1 VIMRWLRRIVGILL
15 AGLLLLAIG
24 YGFVPRPPLVA
35 VSAIERGPLQVTV
48 REEGRTRVKD
58 RYVISAPV
66 PGFGQRVELEV
77 GDTLTAGQRLL
88 ELEPLRSSLLDPRT
102 RAEAEA
108 RVSVAEANLKA
119 TEERALAT
127 ASEAKL
133 AESELSR
140 LQSLYADGTA
150 TRQNVER
157 AEADARSKLALQRS
171 AEFAVDVA
179 RHELAAARAALQ
191 HSQTG
196 TPDTKPEV
204 VPVTTPVAGKV
215 LGVLHESEGV
225 IQAGQPILEVGDP
238 SALEVEA
245 EVLSDDAVQIQ
256 PGMRVI
262 LDRWGGEPLEAVV
275 RVIEPVGFTK
285 VSALG
290 VEEQRVLVIVDITS
304 PREAWQSLGDGYRV
318 EATFVLWED
327 EDVLQLPNSAL
338 FRGDAGWQVFVLED
352 GVAQLREVTLGR
364 RGGLRSQVTAGLT
377 AGERVITH
385 PDDSVS
391 PGVAVRLR
399 D

>member
-1 VIMRWLRRIVGILL
+1 MHWLRRIVGILL

-24 YGFVPRPPLVA
+24 YGFVPQPPLVA
-35 VSAIERGPLQVTV
+35 VAPVARAPLQVTV

-77 GDTLTAGQRLL
+77 GDTVAPDQRLL

-157 AEADARSKLALQRS
+157 AEADARGKLALQRS

-191 HSQTG
+191 HSQSG
-196 TPDTKPEV
+196 GPDGSPEV

-215 LGVLHESEGV
+215 LRVLHESEGV

-256 PGMRVI
+256 PGMRVV
-262 LDRWGGEPLEAVV
+262 LDRWGGAPLEAVV

-318 EATFVLWED
+318 EATFVLWEGD
-327 EDVLQLPNSAL
+327 DVLQVPNSAL
-338 FRGDAGWQVFVLED
+338 FRGDAGWQVFVHQD
-352 GVAQLREVTLGR
+352 GVAQLREVTLGK